1 MGETKVHLA
10 GVGRSRGRGAG
21 ASWRGGG
28 ASCRGEGRRGRV
40 GGRDAGLGWVGVCVG
55 CGRAVRVSRVR
66 LAYCALLASA
76 VRKRGLVGTAVTLD
90 AIAEPVRRLV
100 WSGCVV
106 PDGCRRM
113 RWCCVWMGGGGA
125 RNGERAGAGRWYTGE
140 LGGREWD
147 EWSEGEG
154 ELRWGAPAWACGGLG
169 CGSELCGCACS
180 VRTSGACG
188 LGVVRAACVVDE
200 CGART

>member
-1 MGETKVHLA
+1 MEGARVRLA
-10 GVGRSRGRGAG
+10 GVGRSGGR
-21 ASWRGGG
+21 SWGEPSGGE
-28 ASCRGEGRRGRV
+28 ASCRGVGQRGCVRRQN
-40 GGRDAGLGWVGVCVG
+40 AGLGCAGVCVA
-55 CGRAVRVSRVR
+55 CRRAVRVSWLR
-66 LAYCALLASA
+66 LAYCALLVSA

-113 RWCCVWMGGGGA
+113 RWCCVWMGGSGA
-125 RNGERAGAGRWYTGE
+125 RDGGRAGAGSWCTGK

-147 EWSEGEG
+147 ERREGEG

-169 CGSELCGCACS
+169 CGSELCGCACG
-180 VRTSGACG
+180 VPTGGACEQ
-188 LGVVRAACVVDE
+188 GVVRVACVVGE